1 MLATGFT
8 PKVSNFLTL
17 VSFQKGETVYFFFET
32 QKCGKNNIDILIFI
46 WPRQEVRWNSD
57 CIV

>member
-32 QKCGKNNIDILIFI
+32 QKWGKNNIDILIFI
-46 WPRQEVRWNSD
+46 WPRQEVR
-57 CIV
+57 

>member
-8 PKVSNFLTL
+8 LKVSNFLTL

-32 QKCGKNNIDILIFI
+32 QKWGKNNIDVLIFI
-46 WPRQEVRWNSD
+46 WPRQEVRWNS
-57 CIV
+57 